1 MENKIPA
8 SLQSIFTPRSKVNKL
23 SLQLSKKHL
32 SKNISVYINS
42 KDKAG
47 TLKSQFLS
55 VFLVDQGN
63 TSTIHAK
70 QAESLTKKDRC

>member
-32 SKNISVYINS
+32 SKNITVYINS

-63 TSTIHAK
+63 ISTIHSK
-70 QAESLTKKDRC
+70 QAGSLTKKDRC